1 MVRIGDRV
9 LRDGPCFIPLEAFLI
24 DEDAHE
30 LGDAECRMRIVDVDG
45 DLLGEIVD
53 VHADLL
59 IVAHDAL
66 DAGGD
71 EEVLL
76 DKAQAAAIV
85 RAVIRIEVARDALD
99 EVAIVVLLA
108 HLFLR
113 QAAVIRKI
121 AVDLC
126 IPEAQRV
133 DRVVVVADDRHVV
146 RHCHDRH
153 RILVDEFEAAVRHL
167 LHVGIAVELDVDGLI
182 RLAVLPGKAVLEPV
196 VRDLDLVALDD
207 LLLEQAVL
215 VADAAAV
222 TRQAVCC
229 HRVDEAGSES
239 AEAAVAKTCI
249 RLFLERLDEA
259 EVEVLEDFLDG
270 LLDAEIDEVRLEQ
283 AAEQEF
289 DREIIDLLFLTLSIR
304 LIRLDPVVGDEL
316 LRRCGYRLVNLI
328 LREVLDLA
336 AIHQMRRIDKTDF
349 QIFLELIELAA
360 LLFLFLCFSCQ
371 KKHSPWL

>member
-1 MVRIGDRV
+1 M
-9 LRDGPCFIPLEAFLI
+9 
-24 DEDAHE
+24 
-30 LGDAECRMRIVDVDG
+30 
-45 DLLGEIVD
+45 
-53 VHADLL
+53 
-59 IVAHDAL
+59 
-66 DAGGD
+66 
-71 EEVLL
+71 
-76 DKAQAAAIV
+76 
-85 RAVIRIEVARDALD
+85 
-99 EVAIVVLLA
+99 
-108 HLFLR
+108 
-113 QAAVIRKI
+113 
-121 AVDLC
+121 
-126 IPEAQRV
+126 
-133 DRVVVVADDRHVV
+133 VADNRHVV

-153 RILVDEFEAAVRHL
+153 RILVDELEAAVRHF

-289 DREIIDLLFLTLSIR
+289 DREIIDLLFLTLCIR

-371 KKHSPWL
+371 KNTPLGFDLLVFYRLTCSIKEKPS

>member
-1 MVRIGDRV
+1 MVRIGNRV
-9 LRDGPCFIPLEAFLI
+9 LRDGPCFVPLEAFLI

-45 DLLGEIVD
+45 DLLGEVVD
-53 VHADLL
+53 VHADFLV
-59 IVAHDAL
+59 VAHDAL

-76 DKAQAAAIV
+76 DKAQTAAIV

-126 IPEAQRV
+126 VPEAQRV
-133 DRVVVVADDRHVV
+133 DRVVVVADNRHVV

-153 RILVDEFEAAVRHL
+153 RIFVDELETAVRHF

-196 VRDLDLVALDD
+196 VRNLDLVALDD
-207 LLLEQAVL
+207 FLLEQAIL

-222 TRQAVCC
+222 ARQAVCR

-239 AEAAVAKTCI
+239 AEAAVAKTSI

-259 EVEVLEDFLDG
+259 EIEVLEDFLDG

-283 AAEQEF
+283 AAEQKF
-289 DREIIDLLFLTLSIR
+289 D
-304 LIRLDPVVGDEL
+304 
-316 LRRCGYRLVNLI
+316 
-328 LREVLDLA
+328 
-336 AIHQMRRIDKTDF
+336 
-349 QIFLELIELAA
+349 
-360 LLFLFLCFSCQ
+360 
-371 KKHSPWL
+371 